1 MLLVLLKSFAL
12 NVTKGDFMKKP
23 FSTPSAFAFLFVMAA
38 VTPQSVWAS
47 NICEFKGRSPASE
60 EQINCL
66 KEEKDRLEKDM
77 KKLVEDK
84 QKIVQQLDE
93 LKSTKKDRSEDES
106 EEKVEKKNSKKV
118 VAENRDQDM
127 ADLMGYFTYMLLN
140 QQEQQ
145 QAMMNQMFSFMTQS
159 MQSFVYSQP
168 QNDLGHHQTKWN
180 PYSLEGVGETGYQH
194 AQFNNQ
200 FSFENGSGIGISMN
214 GQSFYQ
220 NPYSQ
225 SPQQDFVKSPHRY
238 PAQIQ
243 TPMQLERGQIL
254 SQPPVSGYDFNPAIP
269 MQSQQQVQPLQQP
282 IFRTQQ
288 LDRKPPLEA

>member
-1 MLLVLLKSFAL
+1 
-12 NVTKGDFMKKP
+12 MKKP
-23 FSTPSAFAFLFVMAA
+23 FSTSSAFAFLFVMAA

-47 NICEFKGRSPASE
+47 NKCEFNGRSPASD

-84 QKIVQQLDE
+84 EKIVQQLDE
-93 LKSTKKDRSEDES
+93 LKSSKKDRSEDES
-106 EEKVEKKNSKKV
+106 EDKHEKKDGKKV

-168 QNDLGHHQTKWN
+168 QYDLGYQTKWN
-180 PYSLEGVGETGYQH
+180 PYSLEGVGEMGYH
-194 AQFNNQ
+194 HSRHNQ
-200 FSFENGSGIGISMN
+200 YSFDFGNGAGNGIGLGMN

-225 SPQQDFVKSPHRY
+225 NQQQDFVKTPHRY
-238 PAQIQ
+238 PAQMQ

-254 SQPPVSGYDFNPAIP
+254 SQPPVSGYDFNPAAP
-269 MQSQQQVQPLQQP
+269 MQSGQQQPQIQEPVYRPQQM
-282 IFRTQQ
+282 
-288 LDRKPPLEA
+288 DRKPPLEA

>member
-1 MLLVLLKSFAL
+1 
-12 NVTKGDFMKKP
+12 MKKP
-23 FSTPSAFAFLFVMAA
+23 FSTSSAFAFLFVMAA

-47 NICEFKGRSPASE
+47 NICEFKGRSPASD

-84 QKIVQQLDE
+84 EKIVKQLDE
-93 LKSTKKDRSEDES
+93 LKSSNKENSEDKS
-106 EEKVEKKNSKKV
+106 EDKAEKKGKKV

-127 ADLMGYFTYMLLN
+127 AEMMSYISYIMVS

-145 QAMMNQMFSFMTQS
+145 MAVLNQMYSFMTQS

-168 QNDLGHHQTKWN
+168 QYDFGYGNQQARWN
-180 PYSLEGVGETGYQH
+180 PYTLEGVGEMGYHH
-194 AQFNNQ
+194 ARHNQ
-200 FSFENGSGIGISMN
+200 YSFDFGNGAGIGIGMN

-225 SPQQDFVKSPHRY
+225 REQQDFVKTPYRY
-238 PAQIQ
+238 PAQI
-243 TPMQLERGQIL
+243 PNQLER
-254 SQPPVSGYDFNPAIP
+254 SQLIAPPPMSGYDFNPAAP
-269 MQSQQQVQPLQQP
+269 MQSQQPQPQFQEPVYRPQQM
-282 IFRTQQ
+282 
-288 LDRKPPLEA
+288 DRKPPLEA